1 MEAIRTMRRAV
12 GCLAVVLVA
21 CACQPAAAG
30 GDKAFEDVVKQM
42 LDTMGSL
49 TTTLATIRDD
59 ETAKS
64 AKPDL
69 RKAAGKW
76 QLIKKKAEGLPP
88 PSKQEKDRLAK
99 EYRTKLEEAQ
109 KKLFGEVA
117 RVSTIPGGRAALLEV
132 SSVLGKKNK
141 Q

>member
-1 MEAIRTMRRAV
+1 M
-12 GCLAVVLVA
+12 VLVA
-21 CACQPAAAG
+21 ALAG
-30 GDKAFEDVVKQM
+30 GCGDSAAPYREVIRDQARAFEDVVKQM

-64 AKPDL
+64 AQPDL

-88 PSKQEKDRLAK
+88 PSKEEKDRLAK

-132 SSVLGKKNK
+132 SSILGKKNK

>member
-1 MEAIRTMRRAV
+1 MPTMKFRVA
-12 GCLAVVLVA
+12 CLAALFVS
-21 CACQPAAAG
+21 CALLPVAAG
-30 GDKAFEDVVKQM
+30 GAKGSFEDVVKQM
-42 LDTMGSL
+42 LDVMGSL

-64 AKPDL
+64 AQPDL

-88 PSKQEKDRLAK
+88 PSKEEKDRLTK
-99 EYRTKLEEAQ
+99 EYKTKLEEAQ

-117 RVSTIPGGRAALLEV
+117 RVSVIPGGRAALLDM
-132 SSVLGKKNK
+132 SSVLGKKGK